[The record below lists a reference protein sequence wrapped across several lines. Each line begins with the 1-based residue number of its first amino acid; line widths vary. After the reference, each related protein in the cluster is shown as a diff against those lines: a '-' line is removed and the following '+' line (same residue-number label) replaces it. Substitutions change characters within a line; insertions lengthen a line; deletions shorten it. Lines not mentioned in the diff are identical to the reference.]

1 MAKKTRQREF
11 LIRLFDSDPNLKLKN
26 TPSIEEIVSVTLSC
40 TLIRMTEIN
49 SIDRSVLYQE
59 FKEWIVNSGE
69 SEQNQEILCLR
80 YLKNDRNINQINL

>member
-1 MAKKTRQREF
+1 M
-11 LIRLFDSDPNLKLKN
+11 KN
-26 TPSIEEIVSVTLSC
+26 SPSIEEIISVTLSC

>member
-11 LIRLFDSDPNLKLKN
+11 LIRLLNSDPNQKLKN
-26 TPSIEEIVSVTLSC
+26 NPSIEEIVSVTLSC

-49 SIDRSVLYQE
+49 RIDRSVLYQE

-69 SEQNQEILCLR
+69 SEESQEILCLR
-80 YLKNDRNINQINL
+80 YLKNDRETN